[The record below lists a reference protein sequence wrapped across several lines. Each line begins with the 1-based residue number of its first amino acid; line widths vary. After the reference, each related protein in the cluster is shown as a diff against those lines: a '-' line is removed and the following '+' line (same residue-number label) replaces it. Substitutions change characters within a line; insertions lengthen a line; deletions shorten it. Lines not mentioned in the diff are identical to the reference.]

1 MSKALSRMSTQLGN
15 EKSSEMNYV
24 EFGTFQRK
32 IKLDRHFTIF
42 SVGHL
47 GYLRHIK
54 YNNWIYEND
63 NSVISWPMFVTFFG
77 LWFE

>member
-1 MSKALSRMSTQLGN
+1 
-15 EKSSEMNYV
+15 MNYV

-63 NSVISWPMFVTFFG
+63 NSVVSSFGQCSPRSLACGLSDFFICK
-77 LWFE
+77 L